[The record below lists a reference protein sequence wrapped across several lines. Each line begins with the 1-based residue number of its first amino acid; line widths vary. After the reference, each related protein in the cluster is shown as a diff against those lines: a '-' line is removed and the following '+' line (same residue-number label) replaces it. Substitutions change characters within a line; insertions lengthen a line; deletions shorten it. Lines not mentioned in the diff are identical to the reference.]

1 MDDNRLPGLLGK
13 TLSATYASYMLRLA
27 ESRGISTDSLL
38 QYTEL
43 TAEQV
48 HQQNARICSWQ
59 QAYIVENLIRLSDDP
74 GIAIDIGLR
83 SNLTKAGFIGY
94 GLMSCSTLREAIEL
108 GRRFLPVQLP
118 FFKLEFAVEGDM
130 AVVTV
135 KEVLPLL
142 RLRQFAIENFLIEVS
157 EIFRSLLIAH
167 TKPDKFE
174 LLELYFDYAEP
185 EYFTAYKARLPKLH
199 FSQPANQFRFPAKL
213 LDKPIHTANPAMTQ
227 LVVQQ
232 GVSEMARLGLL
243 EDWVDRL
250 QAILVCQQQRY
261 PDLPEVAAQLHMSER
276 TLKRKLAERGLSFSS
291 MLEEVMKR
299 DAIDL
304 LNDPAISIQDIAMR
318 LGYQDRAN
326 FTRAFRRWTGQTPSD
341 YRQRHSGHMA

>member
-27 ESRGISTDSLL
+27 ESRGISSDSLL

-83 SNLTKAGFIGY
+83 SNLTKAGFIGF

-185 EYFTAYKARLPKLH
+185 AYFAAYKARLPKLH

-243 EDWVDRL
+243 EDWLDRM

-299 DAIDL
+299 DAMHL
-304 LNDPAISIQDIAMR
+304 LNDPAMSIQDIAMQ

-341 YRQRHSGHMA
+341 YRQHHSGHMA